1 MEKFKGYDISLVIIN
16 AGLMNNGKFNEVSI
30 KAAQDMLD
38 VNLYQYG
45 MLASLF
51 GEILAK
57 RKQKSGLILVS
68 SGVAWRYTTG
78 TTLYSATK
86 AFVLFL
92 VEGFSLESNL
102 EL

>member
-1 MEKFKGYDISLVIIN
+1 
-16 AGLMNNGKFNEVSI
+16 
-30 KAAQDMLD
+30 MLD

-51 GEILAK
+51 SHSLAK
-57 RKQKSGLILVS
+57 RSRPSGMILVS

-86 AFVLFL
+86 AFVLYL
-92 VEGFSLESNL
+92 AQGFAFEAKSNI